1 MIETII
7 LDEFSSGVIV
17 GMVIMWIVMS
27 ILILMVSLLQE
38 YSEYMRNEEEEQDN
52 ADLLLSGTH

>member
-17 GMVIMWIVMS
+17 GMVIMWIVMF

-38 YSEYMRNEEEEQDN
+38 YSEYVRNEEEEQDN